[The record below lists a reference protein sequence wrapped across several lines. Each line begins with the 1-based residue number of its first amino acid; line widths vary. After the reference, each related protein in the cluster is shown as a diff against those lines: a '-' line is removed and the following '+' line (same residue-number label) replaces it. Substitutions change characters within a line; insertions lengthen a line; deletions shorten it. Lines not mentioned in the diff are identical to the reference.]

1 MTEEPVKLIA
11 QTTRRLELL
20 FAPENREQARQL
32 LISEYGSNLPLIRDR
47 TPTGL
52 ERVRFAALK
61 VSDGR
66 IDKLR
71 EAVEL
76 AKVDWRDLLVSAD
89 FAHDPKAHKA
99 WLA

>member
-1 MTEEPVKLIA
+1 MTVEPVELSA
-11 QTTRRLELL
+11 QTIRQLEQLFPPMAREEARRLLTYEG
-20 FAPENREQARQL
+20 
-32 LISEYGSNLPLIRDR
+32 GSNLPLVRGS
-47 TPTGL
+47 TPESL
-52 ERVRFAALK
+52 ERRRFAALK

-76 AKVDWRDLLVSAD
+76 AKADWRDLLVRAG
-89 FAHDPKAHKA
+89 FEHDTKAHKA

>member
-1 MTEEPVKLIA
+1 MTGEPVELSA
-11 QTTRRLELL
+11 ETTRRLELL
-20 FAPENREQARQL
+20 FGPGDREQARQL
-32 LISEYGSNLPLIRDR
+32 LISECGSNLPLIRDS

-52 ERVRFAALK
+52 ERLRFAALK

-66 IDKLR
+66 IDKLK

-76 AKVDWRDLLVSAD
+76 AKADWRDLLVRAD

-99 WLA
+99 GLA